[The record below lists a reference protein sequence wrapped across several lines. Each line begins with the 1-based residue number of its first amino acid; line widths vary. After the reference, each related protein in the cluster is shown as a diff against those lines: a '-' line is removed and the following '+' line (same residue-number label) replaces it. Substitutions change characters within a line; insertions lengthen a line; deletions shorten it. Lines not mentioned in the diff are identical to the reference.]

1 MAVALIDTL
10 RRNPGPFDFIPAALK
25 TQQNFEIVAPILMM
39 ADGFSMLAEGKS
51 PRFIQDKLNAY
62 LDEEVRFDI
71 GSQLR

>member
-1 MAVALIDTL
+1 MEKSLE
-10 RRNPGPFDFIPAALK
+10 
-25 TQQNFEIVAPILMM
+25 TQQNFEIVRHRNTMM

>member
-1 MAVALIDTL
+1 
-10 RRNPGPFDFIPAALK
+10 
-25 TQQNFEIVAPILMM
+25 MM

-71 GSQLR
+71 GSQQMMDDFEEEPVQDDENGSRRTPTWSRS